1 MRRRS
6 SVALPSFGS
15 RRGSNASNSSSV
27 KDDICKDIFHVGL
40 INLGNSCFYNTIV
53 QSLSATQPLI
63 DIIQA
68 APSSSPA
75 LRTLSPSS
83 ADYNPD
89 LDALASP
96 LPMTAALLV
105 LLDKLDPTDNTDGSR
120 GKKAF
125 NPKGLLRQLSLKHD
139 EYAEATQQDSH
150 ELLRHLID
158 GVMMEEQ
165 DLIKKIV
172 ELVPDT
178 ASPHRPGM
186 PDRNATEMP
195 MPNGV
200 AAHPVAAPDADDDGH
215 ESDASSSSSGSSS
228 SSSSSSSSDDES
240 DSDERALSPRE
251 RKKRQLRP
259 FVGSIF
265 EGKLASFIICDEC
278 KNVSLTKEDF
288 MDISLPLKDDTG
300 NKMRKRDRIR
310 RTLQAGFFSR
320 KSGKTSGSDADSSS
334 SAAALK
340 SSSLNGTPKNG
351 RSYSENEG
359 GAARGGGGSA
369 SASEADETDEDHIRP
384 PGHAA
389 HGNGL
394 GPVNAAQQSGALPRS
409 RHASLDPSQFT
420 RDTARSSLRPDS
432 AVSSAAASRDPSPL
446 GRALSVLSNGSS
458 QGGSGS
464 HGHGHGHHHH
474 HHHFSRRAKIPKPT
488 PEQVRYIKE
497 VLHDI
502 PAAEG
507 MLGGSSTPAG
517 SLPPGLRV
525 ARPPG
530 TSGAVPSSA
539 PTSDASSVDSAR
551 SSLAKLRIAQG
562 AADWQHT
569 DLFECFRQFTGVE
582 VLEGENSFA
591 CRNCWKWLNPDLEA
605 KRRDERA
612 EKKLA
617 RERRREVRR
626 AEREGR
632 APRVVNG
639 LGNGNGVA
647 HGHGEHDEDED
658 EMDPADRTARNTP
671 AHSPKVVAA
680 FSGLSEI
687 PAMAPLSSPA
697 GPTKVAPPPDAGTAT
712 ATPSQAPMRSFSM
725 SSAATSNVTTGTT
738 SAASTSYDAGLSSD
752 AFETTTDEEDN
763 ASQSLDDGASLS
775 GSLSAAP
782 AAAPAPAPTSTSTS
796 TSSAA
801 QDEPAV
807 APLGAEQLPLTTA
820 NVEKVAADPSLLVV
834 PPSPAP
840 LAAGSAT
847 SGGGIT
853 RAPPSPGATS
863 GKSLASTKAPPPA
876 AAAAA
881 AANAKPPPKKQ
892 RHILRRAHKRY
903 LISSDDLP
911 PVLVIHLKR
920 FMQTSKSSLFGT
932 AFVNLKKR
940 DDPVSFPKE
949 MDLTP
954 FLAPPG
960 RPPRVNPNAF
970 GSAPAPAPPGGA
982 EISKRSSWRSGLRH
996 AHHPE
1001 PASPSSSPSQVEPEA
1016 PIELEKTA
1024 HNARYRLYAVVVH
1037 HGSLD
1042 TGHYASYVL
1051 SKRYGRGDEAG
1062 RGERRWVFCSDED
1075 VTAVSEAEVLRSKA
1089 YMLFYERI
1097 PPAAPAADAP
1107 PPAPSAPSGTNA
1119 EGEST
1124 PAVPLP
1130 SLGEGDEPVQASAK
1144 M

>member
-15 RRGSNASNSSSV
+15 RRGSNASNSSSL

-53 QSLSATQPLI
+53 QSLSATQPLN
-63 DIIQA
+63 DIIKA
-68 APSSSPA
+68 APESSPA

-83 ADYNPD
+83 SDYNPD
-89 LDALASP
+89 LDALPSP

-105 LLDKLDPTDNTDGSR
+105 LLDKLDPTDDGDGTR

-172 ELVPDT
+172 ELVPET

-195 MPNGV
+195 MPNG
-200 AAHPVAAPDADDDGH
+200 AAHLAADDSSH
-215 ESDASSSSSGSSS
+215 ESDASSSSSG

-320 KSGKTSGSDADSSS
+320 KSGKASGSDADSSS

-340 SSSLNGTPKNG
+340 TSSLNGVPKNG

-359 GAARGGGGSA
+359 AAAAGGGGSA

-384 PGHAA
+384 PGHA

-432 AVSSAAASRDPSPL
+432 AVSSAATSRDPSPL

-464 HGHGHGHHHH
+464 HGHGHHH

-502 PAAEG
+502 PAAEA

-530 TSGAVPSSA
+530 SSGAVPSSA

-551 SSLAKLRIAQG
+551 SSLAKLRIANG

-605 KRRDERA
+605 KRREERA
-612 EKKLA
+612 QKKSA
-617 RERRREVRR
+617 RERVREVRR

-632 APRVVNG
+632 GPRAVND
-639 LGNGNGVA
+639 NGNGVA
-647 HGHGEHDEDED
+647 HGGEHDGDDDDD

-680 FSGLSEI
+680 FSGLSEVPSI
-687 PAMAPLSSPA
+687 APLSSP
-697 GPTKVAPPPDAGTAT
+697 GPAKVAPPPDAA

-725 SSAATSNVTTGTT
+725 SSAATSNVTAGT

-782 AAAPAPAPTSTSTS
+782 AAAPASAPPTSA
-796 TSSAA
+796 AA

-834 PPSPAP
+834 PPSRAPA
-840 LAAGSAT
+840 AAGSAT

-876 AAAAA
+876 V
-881 AANAKPPPKKQ
+881 NAKPPPKKQ

-920 FMQTSKSSLFGT
+920 FMQTSKSSLFGA

-970 GSAPAPAPPGGA
+970 GSSASAPGPGA
-982 EISKRSSWRSGLRH
+982 EITKRSSWRSGLRH

-1001 PASPSSSPSQVEPEA
+1001 APTPSSSSSLSSRVDLEAEA

-1024 HNARYRLYAVVVH
+1024 HNARYRLYAAVVH

-1062 RGERRWVFCSDED
+1062 KGERRWVFCSDED

-1089 YMLFYERI
+1089 YMLFYERV
-1097 PPAAPAADAP
+1097 PPAAATADAP

-1130 SLGEGDEPVQASAK
+1130 SLGEGDEPVQQASAK

>member
-15 RRGSNASNSSSV
+15 RRGSNASNSSSI

-53 QSLSATQPLI
+53 QSLSATQPLN

-68 APSSSPA
+68 APDSSPA

-83 ADYNPD
+83 SDYNPD

-105 LLDKLDPTDNTDGSR
+105 LLDKLDPTDNGDGTR

-172 ELVPDT
+172 ELVPET

-195 MPNGV
+195 MPNG
-200 AAHPVAAPDADDDGH
+200 AAHPALVAADADSGH
-215 ESDASSSSSGSSS
+215 ESDASSSSSSSSGS

-251 RKKRQLRP
+251 RRKRQLRP

-288 MDISLPLKDDTG
+288 MDISLPLRDDAG

-340 SSSLNGTPKNG
+340 KSSLNGMPKNG

-359 GAARGGGGSA
+359 GAAGGSA

-384 PGHAA
+384 PGHAR
-389 HGNGL
+389 GNGL

-464 HGHGHGHHHH
+464 HGHAHGHGHHH

-507 MLGGSSTPAG
+507 LLGGSSTPAG
-517 SLPPGLRV
+517 SVPPGLRV

-530 TSGAVPSSA
+530 SSGSVPSSA

-551 SSLAKLRIAQG
+551 SSLAKLRLANG
-562 AADWQHT
+562 GADWQHT
-569 DLFECFRQFTGVE
+569 DLFECFRQFTAVE

-612 EKKLA
+612 QKKSA
-617 RERRREVRR
+617 RERRREERR

-632 APRVVNG
+632 EPRVVNG
-639 LGNGNGVA
+639 HGNGVA
-647 HGHGEHDEDED
+647 VAHDDDDDDD

-680 FSGLSEI
+680 FSGLAEVPS
-687 PAMAPLSSPA
+687 MAPLSP
-697 GPTKVAPPPDAGTAT
+697 GPTKVAPPPPDAAAVG
-712 ATPSQAPMRSFSM
+712 TPSQAPMRSFSM
-725 SSAATSNVTTGTT
+725 SSAATSNVTTGT
-738 SAASTSYDAGLSSD
+738 SAASTSYDGGLSSD

-763 ASQSLDDGASLS
+763 ASTSLDDGASLS

-782 AAAPAPAPTSTSTS
+782 VVAPAPAPTS

-807 APLGAEQLPLTTA
+807 STIGAEQLPLTTA

-840 LAAGSAT
+840 VAAGSAT
-847 SGGGIT
+847 SGGGMT

-876 AAAAA
+876 PPS
-881 AANAKPPPKKQ
+881 AKPPPKKQ

-920 FMQTSKSSLFGT
+920 FMQTSKSSLFGA

-940 DDPVSFPKE
+940 DDPVSFPRE

-970 GSAPAPAPPGGA
+970 GSAPAPAPAPAPGA

-1001 PASPSSSPSQVEPEA
+1001 PASASSSSSSQVEAEVEA
-1016 PIELEKTA
+1016 PLELEKTA

-1062 RGERRWVFCSDED
+1062 KGERRWVFCSDED

-1089 YMLFYERI
+1089 YMLFYERV
-1097 PPAAPAADAP
+1097 PPAAPSTDAP

-1119 EGEST
+1119 EGEAT

-1130 SLGEGDEPVQASAK
+1130 SLGEGDEPVQTASAK

>member
-1 MRRRS
+1 M
-6 SVALPSFGS
+6 
-15 RRGSNASNSSSV
+15 
-27 KDDICKDIFHVGL
+27 
-40 INLGNSCFYNTIV
+40 
-53 QSLSATQPLI
+53 
-63 DIIQA
+63 
-68 APSSSPA
+68 
-75 LRTLSPSS
+75 
-83 ADYNPD
+83 
-89 LDALASP
+89 
-96 LPMTAALLV
+96 
-105 LLDKLDPTDNTDGSR
+105 
-120 GKKAF
+120 
-125 NPKGLLRQLSLKHD
+125 
-139 EYAEATQQDSH
+139 
-150 ELLRHLID
+150 
-158 GVMMEEQ
+158 
-165 DLIKKIV
+165 
-172 ELVPDT
+172 
-178 ASPHRPGM
+178 
-186 PDRNATEMP
+186 
-195 MPNGV
+195 
-200 AAHPVAAPDADDDGH
+200 
-215 ESDASSSSSGSSS
+215 
-228 SSSSSSSSDDES
+228 
-240 DSDERALSPRE
+240 
-251 RKKRQLRP
+251 
-259 FVGSIF
+259 
-265 EGKLASFIICDEC
+265 
-278 KNVSLTKEDF
+278 
-288 MDISLPLKDDTG
+288 
-300 NKMRKRDRIR
+300 
-310 RTLQAGFFSR
+310 
-320 KSGKTSGSDADSSS
+320 
-334 SAAALK
+334 
-340 SSSLNGTPKNG
+340 
-351 RSYSENEG
+351 
-359 GAARGGGGSA
+359 
-369 SASEADETDEDHIRP
+369 
-384 PGHAA
+384 
-389 HGNGL
+389 
-394 GPVNAAQQSGALPRS
+394 
-409 RHASLDPSQFT
+409 
-420 RDTARSSLRPDS
+420 
-432 AVSSAAASRDPSPL
+432 
-446 GRALSVLSNGSS
+446 LSNGSS
-458 QGGSGS
+458 QGGGSGS

-517 SLPPGLRV
+517 SVPPGLRV

-530 TSGAVPSSA
+530 SSGSVPSSA
-539 PTSDASSVDSAR
+539 PTSEASSVDSAR
-551 SSLAKLRIAQG
+551 SSLAKLRIANG

-569 DLFECFRQFTGVE
+569 DLFECFRQFTAVE

-605 KRRDERA
+605 KRREERA
-612 EKKLA
+612 QKKSA

-632 APRVVNG
+632 EPRAVVN
-639 LGNGNGVA
+639 GNGNGLA
-647 HGHGEHDEDED
+647 HDDNDDDDD

-680 FSGLSEI
+680 FSGLAEVPS
-687 PAMAPLSSPA
+687 MAPLSS
-697 GPTKVAPPPDAGTAT
+697 GPPKVAPPPDAITG
-712 ATPSQAPMRSFSM
+712 TPSQAPMRSFSM
-725 SSAATSNVTTGTT
+725 SSAATSNVTTGT
-738 SAASTSYDAGLSSD
+738 SAASTSYDGGLSSD

-775 GSLSAAP
+775 GSLGAAP
-782 AAAPAPAPTSTSTS
+782 VAAPAPAPAP

-840 LAAGSAT
+840 LAAAAAGSAT
-847 SGGGIT
+847 SGGGLT

-863 GKSLASTKAPPPA
+863 GKSLASTKAPPPPA
-876 AAAAA
+876 
-881 AANAKPPPKKQ
+881 AKPPPKKQ

-920 FMQTSKSSLFGT
+920 FMQTSKSSLFGA

-970 GSAPAPAPPGGA
+970 GSAPAPAPGGA

-1001 PASPSSSPSQVEPEA
+1001 APTPSSSSSLSSRVDLEAGA

-1024 HNARYRLYAVVVH
+1024 HNARYRLYAAVVH

-1062 RGERRWVFCSDED
+1062 KGERRWVFCSDED

-1089 YMLFYERI
+1089 YMLCVSLSLSLSGSVGRTG
-1097 PPAAPAADAP
+1097 ADVSLSLSLGAGSTSASRP
-1107 PPAPSAPSGTNA
+1107 PPRAPTLLRLRPLRRQARTPRARRRRRCRCRRSARATSRCRRRRRPRCRYCRSGGARAT
-1119 EGEST
+1119 EES
-1124 PAVPLP
+1124 
-1130 SLGEGDEPVQASAK
+1130 S